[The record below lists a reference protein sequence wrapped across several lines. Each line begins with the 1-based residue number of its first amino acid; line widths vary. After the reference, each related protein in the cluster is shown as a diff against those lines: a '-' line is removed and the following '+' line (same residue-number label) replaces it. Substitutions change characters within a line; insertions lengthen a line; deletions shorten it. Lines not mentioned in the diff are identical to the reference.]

1 VQDNYKMTFSRSN
14 LSRAFAPR
22 VSAAIAFFGL
32 QSKAERDQIR
42 REEDAAATRA
52 YDYTRKTSKTVLSLI
67 DTYRDEK
74 VVPVAADALKSL
86 KAQLDLC
93 HKDASFDRVTEI
105 QLEFADLVKGMAH
118 AATVGVWDS
127 LGDWNYTLIGTG
139 LRDEFDRYISVTF
152 GNIWKHVEERAK
164 GEATYVVARISG
176 HVTDE
181 MHAARKK
188 ASRPNS
194 R

>member
-1 VQDNYKMTFSRSN
+1 MTFTRSN

-32 QSKAERDQIR
+32 FKSKAERDQTR
-42 REEDAAATRA
+42 REEDAAAKRA
-52 YDYTRKTSKTVLSLI
+52 YDYTRKTSKAVLSLI

-105 QLEFADLVKGMAH
+105 QLQFAGLVKGMAH
-118 AATVGVWDS
+118 AATVGVWDC

-139 LRDEFDRYISVTF
+139 LKDEFDRYISVTF